1 MSELTKEQ
9 KIEKIKAAN
18 AKILA
23 IINEEVMPHI
33 EDNMHDVANDLKNVQ
48 YTAYPFFCYVS
59 GGNDSKHR
67 FVLCDD
73 SIFEKMKL

>member
-33 EDNMHDVANDLKNVQ
+33 EGDMHKVAQKLKKHQ
-48 YTAYPFFCYVS
+48 YTAYPFFCYES

-67 FVLCDD
+67 FVLYDED
-73 SIFEKMKL
+73 VYKKLEL